1 MDVRLRR
8 SESIFGGSSKVA
20 TRFTN
25 DDLMEAIL
33 ELHGATA
40 HGFARVDV
48 RLTSVETKLT
58 LVAGEV
64 SGLQRWRNH
73 VDSRL
78 SALEARG

>member
-1 MDVRLRR
+1 M
-8 SESIFGGSSKVA
+8 A

-33 ELHGATA
+33 DLHAATA
-40 HGFARVDV
+40 QGFARVDV
-48 RLTSVETKLT
+48 RLTSVETRLT
-58 LVAGEV
+58 SVETRLTSVEGEV
-64 SGLQRWRNH
+64 SGLQRWRDH